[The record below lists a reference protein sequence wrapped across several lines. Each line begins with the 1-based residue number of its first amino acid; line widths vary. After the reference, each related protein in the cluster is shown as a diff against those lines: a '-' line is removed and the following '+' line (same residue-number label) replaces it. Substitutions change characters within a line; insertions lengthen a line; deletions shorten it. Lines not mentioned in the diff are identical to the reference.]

1 LKALKLV
8 KLKLNHAQGLIR
20 RPFVVIGKPIEM
32 RKPING
38 RIYSRPLPVPQRKP
52 QTLAQIKIL
61 PTRLCSSTSTIQ
73 LPNRRFFIG
82 RTLTVTNEKNNR
94 DSKEEETKKE
104 A

>member
-1 LKALKLV
+1 
-8 KLKLNHAQGLIR
+8 
-20 RPFVVIGKPIEM
+20 M

-38 RIYSRPLPVPQRKP
+38 RIYSRPSSIPQRKP

-61 PTRLCSSTSTIQ
+61 PTRLRSSSSTIQ

-82 RTLTVTNEKNNR
+82 RTLMANDKNNHE
-94 DSKEEETKKE
+94 SKEDQTKKD